1 MSNKR
6 KTLAAL
12 AAGLA
17 AAVTTG
23 LVLVAPAGAAA
34 TPTAVFAQDSSW
46 GSGYQG
52 KYTITAGNAPLS
64 NWKLEFDLPAGTKPG
79 SYWDATL
86 TSSGNHHTFTNR
98 EYNGTLAAGKSA
110 SFGFLASGA
119 GLPANCK
126 LNGQSCGG
134 GPTTTSPNPTTTTTW
149 STSSSPTT
157 TTSTSTTTSTTTTTT
172 TTTTTPPP
180 GGIKSAPYVDITMPT
195 PSLESMARATGQ
207 KVYTLAFAL
216 ADSSGCNPSW
226 GGTIPLNDSRII
238 NDVKALKALGGDV
251 IVATGGAAGPYLE
264 YTCSTADALVG
275 AYKKVLDAVGSNHL
289 DVDVEASIP
298 HDLVNTALKKLQTE
312 RGTAISY
319 TMRIQ
324 GDDYGMD
331 PYSVQIL
338 QNAAAKGLTVLVNP
352 MTMEFGTSRADWGDA
367 VIAAA
372 EASLKQMKTIWPAKS
387 DAELKRLLGVTPM
400 IGRNYNGKIFNQ
412 AHATKLVAWANT
424 NKIGLLGFWSVGRD
438 NGSCPGG
445 GISPTCSSIA
455 QSQYEFTNIFKGF
468 TQ

>member
-6 KTLAAL
+6 TTLAAL
-12 AAGLA
+12 AAGVA
-17 AAVTTG
+17 AAVTAG
-23 LVLVAPAGAAA
+23 LLLAAPAGAAP
-34 TPTAVFAQDSSW
+34 TPTATFTQDSAWS
-46 GSGYQG
+46 SGYQG
-52 KYTITAGNAPLS
+52 KYTITAGSSALTG
-64 NWKLEFDLPAGTKPG
+64 WKLEFDLPAGSTPG

-86 TSSGNHHTFTNR
+86 ASSGNHHTFTNR
-98 EYNGTLAAGKSA
+98 EYNGTLAAGAST
-110 SFGFLASGA
+110 SFGFLVNGT
-119 GLPANCK
+119 GLPLNCK
-126 LNGQSCGG
+126 LNGQPCAGG
-134 GPTTTSPNPTTTTTW
+134 TTTTT
-149 STSSSPTT
+149 TTTRTT
-157 TTSTSTTTSTTTTTT
+157 TTTTTTSTTTTTT

-180 GGIKSAPYVDITMPT
+180 GSIKSAPYVDITMPT
-195 PSLESMARATGQ
+195 PSLESVARATGQ
-207 KVYTLAFAL
+207 KVFTLAFAL

-238 NDVKALKALGGDV
+238 NDVRALKALGGDV

-264 YTCSTADALVG
+264 YTCSTADALLA

-298 HDLVNTALKKLQTE
+298 HDMVNTALKRLQTE
-312 RGTAISY
+312 RGTHISY
-319 TMRIQ
+319 TMRVQ

-352 MTMEFGTSRADWGDA
+352 MTMEFGTSKPDWGDA

-372 EASLKQMKTIWPAKS
+372 ESTLRQMKQIWPGKS

-400 IGRNYNGKIFNQ
+400 IGRNFNGKVFTQ
-412 AHATKLVAWANT
+412 DHARKLVNWANV

-445 GISPTCSSIA
+445 GISPTCSSIP
-455 QSQYEFTNIFKGF
+455 QSQYEFTTLFKGF
-468 TQ
+468 TA